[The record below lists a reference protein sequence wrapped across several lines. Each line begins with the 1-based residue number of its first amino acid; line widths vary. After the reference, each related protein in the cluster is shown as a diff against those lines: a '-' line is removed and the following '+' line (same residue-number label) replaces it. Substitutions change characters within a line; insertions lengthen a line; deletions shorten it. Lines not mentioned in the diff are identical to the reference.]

1 MLMKDRNL
9 INVVKLGLIY
19 SRGVLKFKYF
29 FLHEI

>member
-19 SRGVLKFKYF
+19 SRGVLKFRYF
-29 FLHEI
+29 FTNEI